1 MLEEDK
7 QKQNNFKKIILSY
20 ILKNMSKKFLILL
33 MMILKNLNFTLLSI
47 L

>member
-33 MMILKNLNFTLLSI
+33 MMILKNLN
-47 L
+47 

>member
-20 ILKNMSKKFLILL
+20 ILKNMSKKFLILQ